1 MGPMTLMFMGG
12 SPRCPAACALA
23 IALTLTIV
31 ADASPILGDVGGLLG
46 VEEAELVE
54 APATNIL
61 HAARK
66 ASIEDDKGVADS
78 EDKKKAKSDAAAANL
93 SKLKAAL
100 KDAAVAVSEKAASV
114 AAAKAMKPGLAKL
127 KVVEAARVSYEK
139 SEMAAKALADAAH
152 GEVLNDRKAVVAALK
167 AEASAAKSKDT
178 RNKAVAMHL
187 RDRLATKHATA
198 KKAAQD
204 AKKAAKKAAQHKAHQ
219 SVHALEK
226 KMAARADAAERKE
239 AQVRAAAAKAKVA
252 MEKAAQMKD
261 RALSL
266 QKRRGTVDLAKQAK
280 KDLEAMLVE
289 EDSYEE
295 EDW

>member
-93 SKLKAAL
+93 SKLKAASVS
-100 KDAAVAVSEKAASV
+100 AAE
-114 AAAKAMKPGLAKL
+114 AMKPGLAKL
-127 KVVEAARVSYEK
+127 KVVEAARVSYQK
-139 SEMAAKALADAAH
+139 SETAAKALADAAH
-152 GEVLNDRKAVVAALK
+152 PEVIN
-167 AEASAAKSKDT
+167 
-178 RNKAVAMHL
+178 
-187 RDRLATKHATA
+187 
-198 KKAAQD
+198 
-204 AKKAAKKAAQHKAHQ
+204 
-219 SVHALEK
+219 
-226 KMAARADAAERKE
+226 
-239 AQVRAAAAKAKVA
+239 
-252 MEKAAQMKD
+252 
-261 RALSL
+261 
-266 QKRRGTVDLAKQAK
+266 
-280 KDLEAMLVE
+280 
-289 EDSYEE
+289 
-295 EDW
+295 

>member
-114 AAAKAMKPGLAKL
+114 SAAEAMKPGLAKL
-127 KVVEAARVSYEK
+127 KVVEAARVSYQK
-139 SEMAAKALADAAH
+139 SETAAKALADAAH
-152 GEVLNDRKAVVAALK
+152 TEVINDRKAVVAALK
-167 AEASAAKSKDT
+167 AEASAAKSTDT

-187 RDRLATKHATA
+187 RDHLATKRAAA

-204 AKKAAKKAAQHKAHQ
+204 AKKAAQHKAHQ

-280 KDLEAMLVE
+280 KALEAMLVE
-289 EDSYEE
+289 EDSYYEP